1 MSDYVPPQ
9 NFKDT
14 TFEDVDDDAFFWW
27 FDAPES
33 WAEIDDCGE
42 VVCTGNKNA
51 FAIFKDNTWIGNT
64 PSFAINE
71 FIAVPD
77 NEGFS

>member
-9 NFKDT
+9 MFYDNI
-14 TFEDVDDDAFFWW
+14 FEDVHEDAFAYW
-27 FDAPES
+27 FDAPDS

-42 VVCTGNKNA
+42 FVCTGNKNA
-51 FAIFKDNTWIGNT
+51 FGVFKGTTFRGT
-64 PSFAINE
+64 KPSFATQQFSMI
-71 FIAVPD
+71 PD